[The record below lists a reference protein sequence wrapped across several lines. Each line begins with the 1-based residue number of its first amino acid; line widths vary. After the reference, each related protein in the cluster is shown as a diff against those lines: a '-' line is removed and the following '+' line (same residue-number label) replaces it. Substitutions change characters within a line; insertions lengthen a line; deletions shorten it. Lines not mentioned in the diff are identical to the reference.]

1 MDYETLKFEVEDRVA
16 VITLNRPQI
25 MNAINAQM
33 FAELKAALETVKNDP
48 EMRAI
53 LFAGEG
59 NLFSSGLDVAEF
71 QRLPELTTSGIKGMV
86 CMLQDIFSEVEN
98 LEKPVIAA
106 IQGLCFGAA
115 MELCLTSDIRFAAED
130 AVFGLL
136 EMKFGIIP
144 DLGGIK
150 KLTRLMGPGL
160 AKELIFTGDTIS
172 APEAYRV
179 GMIEHL
185 TPVGEAKE
193 QAMVLAKRLAA
204 GPTLAL
210 GLAKKVTNRSLD
222 ATVEECFEL
231 DQLAQTICVRS
242 EDFQEAVNAFM
253 QKRKPEFKG
262 S

>member
-1 MDYETLKFEVEDRVA
+1 MDYEMIKFEVEDRVA

-33 FAELKAALETVKNDP
+33 FAELKMALETVKNDP
-48 EMRAI
+48 EMRAV
-53 LFAGEG
+53 LFTGEG
-59 NLFSSGLDVAEF
+59 TVFSSGLDVAEF
-71 QRLPELTTSGIKGMV
+71 QRLPDLTTSGIKGLV
-86 CMLQDIFSEVEN
+86 RMLQDIFAEVEN
-98 LEKPVIAA
+98 LEKPVLCA

-160 AKELIFTGDTIS
+160 TKELVFTGDTIS

-193 QAMVLAKRLAA
+193 QAMVLAKRLAD
-204 GPTLAL
+204 GPTLAI

-222 ATVEECFEL
+222 STVEECFEL

-242 EDFQEAVNAFM
+242 EDFKEAVNAFM

>member
-1 MDYETLKFEVEDRVA
+1 MDYEMIKFEVEDRVA

-33 FAELKAALETVKNDP
+33 FAELKMALETVKNDP
-48 EMRAI
+48 EMRAV
-53 LFAGEG
+53 LFTGEG
-59 NLFSSGLDVAEF
+59 DVFSSGLDVAEF
-71 QRLPELTTSGIKGMV
+71 QRLPDLTTSGIKGLV
-86 CMLQDIFSEVEN
+86 RMLQDIFAEVEN

-160 AKELIFTGDTIS
+160 TKELVFTGDTIT
-172 APEAYRV
+172 AAEGYRV

-193 QAMVLAKRLAA
+193 QAMVLAKRLAD
-204 GPTLAL
+204 GPTLAI

-222 ATVEECFEL
+222 STVEECFEL

-242 EDFQEAVNAFM
+242 SDFKEAVDAFM

>member
-1 MDYETLKFEVEDRVA
+1 MDYEALKLEVEDRVA

-25 MNAINAQM
+25 MNAMNAQM
-33 FAELKAALETVKNDP
+33 FAELKSAIDIIKVDP
-48 EMRAI
+48 EMRAV
-53 LFAGEG
+53 LLTGEG
-59 NLFSSGLDVAEF
+59 GVFSSGLDVAEF
-71 QRLPELTTSGIKGMV
+71 QRLPELTTSSIKNTV

-98 LEKPVIAA
+98 LEKPVISA

-115 MELCLTSDIRFAAED
+115 MELCITSDIRFAAED

-144 DLGGIK
+144 DLGGCK
-150 KLTRLMGPGL
+150 KLARLVGPGM
-160 AKELIFTGDTIS
+160 AKELIYTGDTIN
-172 APEAYRV
+172 AQDAYRV

-185 TPVGEAKE
+185 APMGEAKE

-210 GLAKKVTNRSLD
+210 GLARRVINRSLD
-222 ATVEECFEL
+222 AMVEECFEL

-242 EDFQEAVNAFM
+242 HDFQEAVNAFM
-253 QKRKPEFKG
+253 QKRKPEFTG

>member
-1 MDYETLKFEVEDRVA
+1 MDFETLKLEVEDRVA
-16 VITLNRPQI
+16 VLTLNRPKT
-25 MNAINAQM
+25 MNAMNTMM
-33 FAELKAALETVKNDP
+33 FAELKSAIDTIKMDP
-48 EMRAI
+48 EMQAV
-53 LFAGEG
+53 LLAGEG
-59 NLFSSGLDVAEF
+59 SAFSSGLDVAEF
-71 QRLPELTTSGIKGMV
+71 QTLRDLTTAGIKNAV
-86 CMLQDIFSEVEN
+86 RMLQDIFAQVEN

-106 IQGLCFGAA
+106 IQGPCFGAA
-115 MELCLTSDIRFAAED
+115 MELCLTSDIRFAAGD

-144 DLGGIK
+144 DLGGCK
-150 KLTRLMGPGL
+150 KLARLVGPGR
-160 AKELIFTGDTIS
+160 AKELIYTGGTVH
-172 APEAYRV
+172 AQEAYRI

-185 TPVGEAKE
+185 TPVGEALD

-204 GPTLAL
+204 GPALAL
-210 GLAKKVTNRSLD
+210 GLAKRVINRSLD

-242 EDFQEAVNAFM
+242 DDFQEAVNAFT